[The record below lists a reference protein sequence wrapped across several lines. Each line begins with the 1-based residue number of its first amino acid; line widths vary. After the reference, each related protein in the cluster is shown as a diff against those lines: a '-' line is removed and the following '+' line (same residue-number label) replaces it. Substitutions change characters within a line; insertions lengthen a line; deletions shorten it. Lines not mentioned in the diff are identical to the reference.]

1 MVPPTYLSPAGSGRL
16 LYAAGHK
23 MKERKL
29 QMGITHAAGKRCV
42 ACWGPHAHTSPGEA
56 SLDCMIREAVRARA
70 SARINNVVRTT
81 ILIAAFQGGKQSARQ
96 SSEERRLTL
105 LHPDQVSIIDQKYA
119 RLPGVRVRRNN
130 LRRRFMKLMAELTTA
145 APRGSFRALPEV

>member
-105 LHPDQVSIIDQKYA
+105 LIIRTSRPGKYN
-119 RLPGVRVRRNN
+119 R
-130 LRRRFMKLMAELTTA
+130 
-145 APRGSFRALPEV
+145 PEVRTPPGRACTAKQLAAAVHEAHGGAHHRCAAREL